1 MFGREKRLAKIDAKY
16 ISGHSLYY
24 HEKGTDVLFY
34 QDRMQF
40 DNMDIT
46 IPYAAITKLGA
57 QEDRH
62 ITKTRVFLTGVFP
75 GLFWKKKYRYTVIE
89 YNDGIQDQ
97 AVILD
102 FHKEANKAQR
112 IIYGQMAG
120 ARQKHKALANSI
132 EVVDYKVLEN
142 TNNNKE
148 KEKELEIQETE
159 KLKTEEQQSQEQN
172 DEVVKEQQEFEEF
185 KKWKAQQAEK
195 EKMMMKDSKE

>member
-1 MFGREKRLAKIDAKY
+1 MFGHKKEKRIAKIDAKY
-16 ISGHSLYY
+16 ISGHSLYA
-24 HEKGTDVLFY
+24 HEKGTDVSFY
-34 QDRMQF
+34 VDRMKF

-46 IPYAAITKLGA
+46 IPYNSITRLGA

-62 ITKTRVFLTGVFP
+62 ITKTRVFVTGIV

-97 AVILD
+97 TVILD
-102 FHKEANKAQR
+102 FHKEANKAQK
-112 IIYGQMAG
+112 IIYNQMAG
-120 ARQKHKALANSI
+120 ARLKQKGLTEH
-132 EVVDYKVLEN
+132 YKVLED
-142 TNNNKE
+142 TNSNKE
-148 KEKELEIQETE
+148 KEKELENQETQ
-159 KLKTEEQQSQEQN
+159 KLITEDQQSQEQN

>member
-1 MFGREKRLAKIDAKY
+1 VFGHKKEKRLAKIDAKY

-97 AVILD
+97 TVILD

-120 ARQKHKALANSI
+120 ARQKQKALANSI
-132 EVVDYKVLEN
+132 KVVDYKVLED
-142 TNNNKE
+142 TNNNNE
-148 KEKELEIQETE
+148 KEMELENQEIE
-159 KLKTEEQQSQEQN
+159 KLKTEEQQSQEQ
-172 DEVVKEQQEFEEF
+172 KEFEEF

-195 EKMMMKDSKE
+195 EKMMMEDSKE